1 MAVRVT
7 MVAVIMAVQI
17 ITVEPATVMVSSPQ
31 SAAAS
36 FSRADIGST
45 TAGTVISAVD
55 TDIPMAA
62 TGTLA
67 GDIMAAVMAISVA
80 VTGVVIEGGI
90 VTDNRSV
97 ETFAR
102 LLRGTL
108 IALKICENAHLLR
121 VNSAFSQIFA
131 LFPYRS

>member
-1 MAVRVT
+1 MAARVT
-7 MVAVIMAVQI
+7 TVVVIMAVQI
-17 ITVEPATVMVSSPQ
+17 ITAEPATVMVSSPQ

-36 FSRADIGST
+36 SSRADIGST
-45 TAGTVISAVD
+45 MADTVISAVD

-80 VTGVVIEGGI
+80 VTGGGI
-90 VTDNRSV
+90 EADIATDNRSV

-108 IALKICENAHLLR
+108 IALKICENTHLLR
-121 VNSAFSQIFA
+121 VNSAFSQILA

>member
-1 MAVRVT
+1 MAARVT
-7 MVAVIMAVQI
+7 MAAVIMAVQI
-17 ITVEPATVMVSSPQ
+17 IMAEPDTGMAINPQ

-36 FSRADIGST
+36 SSRAGTDTI

-80 VTGVVIEGGI
+80 VTGVVIEAGI
-90 VTDNRSV
+90 VTDNRAV

-108 IALKICENAHLLR
+108 IALKICVNAHLLR

-131 LFPYRS
+131 LLP